1 MVKDGDL
8 CKKLGY
14 LQSEYKLELLD
25 PERNGEYF
33 QEIVDFI
40 GESSTVVNV
49 EIFLEVPYKKASAPR
64 DWIMQVTIEGEY
76 LSPHIIDNCHE
87 ALDITNVEA
96 EMEIKCT
103 EIKKDT
109 QVYEAVF
116 ILDHWCYPEE

>member
-1 MVKDGDL
+1 MVKDEDI

-40 GESSTVVNV
+40 RESSGIVKV
-49 EIFLEVPYKKASAPR
+49 EIFLEVPNKGASAPR
-64 DWIMQVTIEGEY
+64 DWI
-76 LSPHIIDNCHE
+76 DNFHD
-87 ALDITNVEA
+87 AIDITNVEA
-96 EMEIKCT
+96 EMEIRCT
-103 EIKKDT
+103 EIKENT

-116 ILDHWCYPEE
+116 ILDHWCYPEPEE